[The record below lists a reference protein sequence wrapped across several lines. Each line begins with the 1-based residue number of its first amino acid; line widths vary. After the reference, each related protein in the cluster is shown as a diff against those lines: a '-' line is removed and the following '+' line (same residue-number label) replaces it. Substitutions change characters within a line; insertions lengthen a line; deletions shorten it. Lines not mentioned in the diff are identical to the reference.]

1 MKYIAKEGIQF
12 IAAAFICSLFFLIL
26 GFYAKNIILEYIFF
40 SLFALSVLFFFFCI
54 FFFRDPERKPDSVL
68 KEGEIVSPADGKII
82 FSQKIFDER
91 FLKEEVFKI
100 SIFMSI
106 FNVHVN
112 RIPLGGIVEKVIYN
126 KGKFFSAN
134 LDKASSENEFNAIIL
149 NADGVL
155 KEKNKKIAFVQ
166 IAGLIARRIVCR
178 IKQGDA
184 VKSGERFGLIKFGS
198 RLDIYLPV
206 SFIPYVEIGGK
217 VFSGKTILGKIND
230 SVE

>member
-1 MKYIAKEGIQF
+1 MKYIANEGVQF
-12 IAAAFICSLFFLIL
+12 IIGGFVFSIVFLVL
-26 GFYAKNIILEYIFF
+26 YFYVKFTIVKYIFF
-40 SLFALSVLFFFFCI
+40 SLFTLSVLFFFFCI
-54 FFFRDPERKPDSVL
+54 YFFRDPEREPDSVL
-68 KEGEIVSPADGKII
+68 KEDEIVSPADGKII
-82 FSQKIFDER
+82 FLQRVFDER

-100 SIFMSI
+100 SIFMSL

-112 RIPLGGIVEKVIYN
+112 RIPFGGIVEKIIYN

-149 NADGVL
+149 N
-155 KEKNKKIAFVQ
+155 KKIAFVQ

-178 IKQGDA
+178 VKEGDA

-206 SFIPYVEIGGK
+206 SFTPCVEIGGK